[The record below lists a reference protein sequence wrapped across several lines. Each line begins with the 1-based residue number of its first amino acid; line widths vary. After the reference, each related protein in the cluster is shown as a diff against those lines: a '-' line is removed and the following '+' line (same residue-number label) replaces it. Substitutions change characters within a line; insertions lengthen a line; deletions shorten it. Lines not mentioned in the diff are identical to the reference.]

1 MVDTLLLRALGAFLI
16 ANSHLEAFYPRRQ
29 LAADGLLG
37 DTLFFFLSGYGLL
50 HSLRKPTG
58 TPGFL
63 AWYGRRLTRIA
74 PAVLVVVF
82 LFNFVATGGWSRW
95 SPWDYIAHFALAT
108 PYPFVAQLLVCYVAF
123 YGLARLGERAVF
135 PITFFALFAPALML
149 PILWGRDNHA
159 AFHGFH
165 WLFYFQAMLLGA
177 WVADRPAL
185 APPGTPRRLAALAG
199 LFGVYVIAR
208 VGVAAGP
215 LRDWYFLPHLLV
227 LPLIVLLLGLARSSP
242 LTATLERFPRLAQGV
257 AFVGGLTLE
266 VYLMHYQ
273 VLGLSWVRSRV
284 FPLNVLAFFAL
295 TLLAAATLARVLNW
309 TRDGRRLLALSS
321 LTAMSPRGAASR
333 SRPVPPPRARVCA
346 GPR

>member
-1 MVDTLLLRALGAFLI
+1 MLDTLLLRALGALLI
-16 ANSHLEAFYPRRQ
+16 ANSHLEAFYPIRQ

-50 HSLRKPTG
+50 HSLRKPSG
-58 TPGFL
+58 TPSFL
-63 AWYGRRLTRIA
+63 PWYRRRLARIA
-74 PAVLVVVF
+74 PAVLAVVF
-82 LFNFVATGGWSRW
+82 LFNFLAAGGWSRW
-95 SPWDYIAHFALAT
+95 TPRDYLANFALAA
-108 PYPFVAQLLVCYVAF
+108 PYPFVAQLLVCYVGF
-123 YGLARLGERAVF
+123 YGLARVDRRAVF

-149 PILWGRDNHA
+149 PTLWGRDHHA

-185 APPGTPRRLAALAG
+185 APPGTPRTLAAVAG
-199 LFGVYVIAR
+199 LFAVYVLAR

-227 LPLIVLLLGLARSSP
+227 LPLIVLLLRLARSSAS
-242 LTATLERFPRLAQGV
+242 TMTLARFPRLEQGV

-273 VLGLSWVRSRV
+273 VLGLSWVRSLV
-284 FPLNVLAFFAL
+284 FPLNVLVFFGLSVLAAE
-295 TLLAAATLARVLNW
+295 LLAWALQW
-309 TRDGRRLLALSS
+309 PRDGRRLFADSS
-321 LTAMSPRGAASR
+321 LTALSRPGAASR
-333 SRPVPPPRARVCA
+333 SRPAPRPRARVCA